1 MKQMRQIQPSEAL
14 FLPFLQI
21 PSGHHHV
28 ADALIAEYKSIYPNH
43 PYEKVD
49 ILSYGYK
56 SIEKLVS
63 STYLTWIKY
72 FPEGY
77 DRLYSFLVYKQGTKK
92 RTRQW
97 HYETLFRPIL
107 QKVVQ
112 QAEAKILFFTHALPS
127 NMASVLKQQ
136 RKIEAITVNV
146 YTDFFIN
153 ALWGIEGIDYHFVP
167 TLSMKKHL
175 IQCGVKESNIFV
187 TGIPVHPCFYYTASN
202 QNQKEGLQMLIAGG
216 SLGTGDLECLLN
228 ELNLSSRVH
237 LYVLCGQNEQLY
249 QKLHS
254 KKCCHITPL
263 RYLHSKQTMNQ
274 LYDRIDAVIT
284 KPGGVTVSEC
294 LVKRKP
300 LFIYNALPGQERI
313 NLQELTRLGL
323 VQAIDK
329 NKPIGKQIMDYF
341 SNDYKQQQLYQQL
354 HNYLENRE
362 QDSVASIIKRITQ
375 QTNHKGGNSISY
387 I

>member
-56 SIEKLVS
+56 NIEKLVS

-92 RTRQW
+92 RSRQW

-112 QAEAKILFFTHALPS
+112 QAGAKILFFTHALPS

-153 ALWGIEGIDYHFVP
+153 TLWGIEGIDYHFVP
-167 TLSMKKHL
+167 TLSMRKHL

-202 QNQKEGLQMLIAGG
+202 QNQKEGLQILIAGG

-228 ELNLSSRVH
+228 ELNLSSRAH

-263 RYLHSKQTMNQ
+263 RYLHSKQTINQ

-341 SNDYKQQQLYQQL
+341 SNDYKHQQLYQQL

-375 QTNHKGGNSISY
+375 QTNHKGENSTSY
-387 I
+387 V